1 LSFEF
6 SLRVDSSTLST
17 TLLPAGII
25 APSDPDTEPS
35 RTAVKR
41 SPGLKVLVHTRA
53 TGRTPNE
60 VPALTV
66 PIAGAGGTFEVGA
79 PAPVAAADDGEFA
92 LGDASSC
99 ALSGRTITCGC
110 AGSLCL
116 GGSDLAASAGF
127 GFGLL
132 GAAGVGAAAVAGAS
146 FNWGCAGALGANC
159 ISRAG
164 VPLLCCEP
172 LSPHAV
178 TAARHTLASNVADR
192 EVYCDRMDCSW
203 LESLPEM

>member
-1 LSFEF
+1 
-6 SLRVDSSTLST
+6 
-17 TLLPAGII
+17 
-25 APSDPDTEPS
+25 
-35 RTAVKR
+35 
-41 SPGLKVLVHTRA
+41 
-53 TGRTPNE
+53 
-60 VPALTV
+60 
-66 PIAGAGGTFEVGA
+66 
-79 PAPVAAADDGEFA
+79 VAAADDGEFPA
-92 LGDASSC
+92 GDALSC
-99 ALSGRTITCGC
+99 AFSGLTTTCGC
-110 AGSLCL
+110 ATSFGL

-127 GFGLL
+127 GAALL
-132 GAAGVGAAAVAGAS
+132 VAGGVDAAAEAGAS
-146 FNWGCAGALGANC
+146 FSWGCAGALGANC